1 MVTSWAGVQV
11 RDVFGPDLNEQSVD
25 VLPMSATELDAV
37 RIEAGVPKMGVEL
50 DESTIPAAAGIVEQS
65 VSFTKGCY
73 TGQEL
78 VARIDSRGNN
88 VPKRLLSVVLS
99 GDIVPG
105 SQAVITADD
114 ASIGMITSASY
125 SAHLDAVVGLAYI
138 SRAGAAGQTVTVDID
153 GTAVTAELRELPLV
167 RG

>member
-1 MVTSWAGVQV
+1 MVTSWAGVPV
-11 RDVFGPDLNEQSVD
+11 RDIFGPDLDASALG
-25 VLPMSATELDAV
+25 LPSIEAAAYTAL
-37 RIEAGVPKMGVEL
+37 RIEAGVPKMGSEL

-99 GDIVPG
+99 A
-105 SQAVITADD
+105 SQTPADGATLNVDGEPIATLTSTA
-114 ASIGMITSASY
+114 Y
-125 SAHLDAVVGLAYI
+125 SNHLDASVGLAYI
-138 SRAGAAGQTVTVDID
+138 GRNIDVGQAITVDID
-153 GTAVTAELRELPLV
+153 GETVTGELRDLPLIA
-167 RG
+167 G